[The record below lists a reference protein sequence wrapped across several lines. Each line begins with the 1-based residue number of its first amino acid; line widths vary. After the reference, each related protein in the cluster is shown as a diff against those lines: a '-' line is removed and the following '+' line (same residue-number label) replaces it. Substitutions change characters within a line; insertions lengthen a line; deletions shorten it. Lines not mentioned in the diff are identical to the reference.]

1 MLYNVFFSANGRT
14 GICAD
19 FVAGLLAN
27 EAESYNWL
35 WDEYRKPLKM
45 TEADTLLFAMP
56 VYGGYI
62 PKFCAELVKNLVGNN
77 TPAIIMAVY
86 GNRHFD
92 NALIQAKNLL
102 QEQGFKVI
110 AAGAFVAEHSIFPKV
125 GFGRP
130 NVDDYKAMEAFA
142 NKCKELLGRRDSLS
156 NKEITVYGDKDYDA
170 TVFKGVP
177 FYPDGDD
184 TCIRCMKC
192 VADCPVKAIDVADP
206 SKTDAAKCIACG
218 SCICVCPVGARDY
231 HSELYKKAQ
240 VGFEERCKK
249 SMPAFT
255 YYLE

>member
-35 WDEYRKPLKM
+35 WEEYRKPLKIK
-45 TEADTLLFAMP
+45 EADTLLFAMP

-62 PKFCAELVKNLVGNN
+62 PSFCAELVKNLVGNN

-92 NALIQAKNLL
+92 NALIQAKDLL
-102 QEQGFKVI
+102 QTQGFKVI

-130 NVDDYKAMEAFA
+130 NVDDYKAMETFA
-142 NKCKELLGRRDSLS
+142 DKCKELLKRRDCLS
-156 NKEITVYGDKDYDA
+156 NKEIKVYGDKECKLIYSFVPSRYRKDKD
-170 TVFKGVP
+170 VFSFLIDILCEIAALSFMLDLLAWILSSSLS
-177 FYPDGDD
+177 FY
-184 TCIRCMKC
+184 
-192 VADCPVKAIDVADP
+192 
-206 SKTDAAKCIACG
+206 
-218 SCICVCPVGARDY
+218 
-231 HSELYKKAQ
+231 
-240 VGFEERCKK
+240 
-249 SMPAFT
+249 
-255 YYLE
+255 